1 MWQSPP
7 SFLSLH
13 LLIRP
18 LWFSLSFIRRNED
31 ETHLVS
37 SQQTHFPWG
46 LDATYRLLINLCE
59 KSNWFTDHKGT
70 ETFKE
75 RKTGLQRS
83 VESFR
88 LRGSKLKFIYSNLI
102 KCYKYLQSEPESL
115 SSNLSSSFWCEEQG
129 RQGKCQKNYSSNDCN
144 YGNKT
149 RKQMSVKQRVSLKY
163 EFSD

>member
-7 SFLSLH
+7 SFLSSH

-18 LWFSLSFIRRNED
+18 LWFSLSFTRRDED

-46 LDATYRLLINLCE
+46 LDATYRLLINLWE
-59 KSNWFTDHKGT
+59 IQLIKGT

-75 RKTGLQRS
+75 RKTGLQLF

-88 LRGSKLKFIYSNLI
+88 LRGSKLKCIYSNLN

-115 SSNLSSSFWCEEQG
+115 SSNLRSSFWCDEQG
-129 RQGKCQKNYSSNDCN
+129 RQGKCQKNNSSNDCN
-144 YGNKT
+144 YRNKT
-149 RKQMSVKQRVSLKY
+149 RKQMSVKQR
-163 EFSD
+163 FSD